1 MGDSDLI
8 SVREAAE
15 RLGLTPVAVRRQISA
30 GSLPATKRGRDW
42 WIDRRRVER
51 RARQEIP
58 KGRPLSPPLAWSV
71 LLAASGEEQA
81 AAELAGRYRS
91 RMRAWLAEHPLAEC
105 APQLRARAEVEEF
118 DAHPAELP
126 RILARRDILA
136 TGASAAK
143 QIGLVGEPD
152 HVEIYAPKAHRPQI
166 LKEHALRP
174 AASGPVRVRWIGDG
188 VWSEL
193 PLRSREAPRAA
204 VLVDLLESD
213 DPRARREAARAL
225 TA

>member
-1 MGDSDLI
+1 MADSDLI

-15 RLGLTPVAVRRQISA
+15 RLGLTPVAVRRQIGA
-30 GSLPATKRGRDW
+30 GSLTATKRGRDW

-51 RARQEIP
+51 RARQEVS

-71 LLAASGEEQA
+71 LLAASGEDRA
-81 AAELAGRYRS
+81 ADKLAARYRS
-91 RMRAWLAEHPLAEC
+91 RMRAWLAEHPLAEY
-105 APQLRARAEVEEF
+105 APQLRARAELEELGG
-118 DAHPAELP
+118 HPAELP
-126 RILARRDILA
+126 RILARRDVLA
-136 TGASAAK
+136 TGVSAAT

-166 LKEHALRP
+166 LLEHALRP
-174 AASGPVRVRWIGDG
+174 TERGSVRVRWIADD
-188 VWSEL
+188 VWSKL

-225 TA
+225 KA

>member
-143 QIGLVGEPD
+143 QIGLVVVPGKVVQPCGRGLVAE
-152 HVEIYAPKAHRPQI
+152 
-166 LKEHALRP
+166 
-174 AASGPVRVRWIGDG
+174 G
-188 VWSEL
+188 
-193 PLRSREAPRAA
+193 A
-204 VLVDLLESD
+204 VSSAEVVVG
-213 DPRARREAARAL
+213 
-225 TA
+225 